1 MAAEVVNPL
10 RRNEIARLALA
21 MDEHSYFFSLRR
33 GVKTRFS
40 RDLNGSGT
48 QGIYINRADDEFSS
62 DYLISVVF
70 QPSYGKDDEFLYEAD
85 LITDQRKDYEPTV
98 NRGKHRFKAW
108 RAYME
113 VDWNGDEC
121 RQWQADVVRLSR
133 SADTLTGWIQAD
145 LEMIVRCGSRNCWH
159 SAILSKTDLERHVAA
174 GMTLEALTSQ
184 FKCSECN
191 KREARISAF

>member
-1 MAAEVVNPL
+1 
-10 RRNEIARLALA
+10 

-48 QGIYINRADDEFSS
+48 QGIYINRADDEFTSE
-62 DYLISVVF
+62 YLVSVVF
-70 QPSYGKDDEFLYEAD
+70 QPSYSKDDDFLYEAD

-108 RAYME
+108 RAYIE

-121 RQWQADVVRLSR
+121 RQGQADVARLSR

-174 GMTLEALTSQ
+174 GMTLEALKRQ

-191 KREARISAF
+191 RREARISVF